1 METDM
6 IPNDTID
13 KLAMCFASLS
23 ELGQQLSEEQ
33 WKLPTE
39 CPGWTVQDNLSH
51 IVAFERVLNGY
62 PATTHQAKGFDYIK
76 NPIGT
81 SNENEIDARRHLS
94 GAEVLAEWNET
105 AAARLATLR
114 SADEAYYST
123 EMATPTGLGT
133 IADLLHIR
141 VLDCWVHEQDMRRA
155 LGITGH
161 LSGPAAEHTI
171 DRLIRTIP
179 IVVGKRAS
187 TPDGQSVVIDI
198 TADPV
203 LGGVRRHII
212 CTVVNGRAALVD
224 IEPEAPLCR
233 LTMDTQTFLTLATG
247 RRGAEQITNSI
258 EHAGDLTHGHKI
270 VASMNMMI

>member
-1 METDM
+1 M

-23 ELGQQLSEEQ
+23 ELGQQLSEAQ

-62 PATTHQAKGFDYIK
+62 PATTHQAKSFDYIK

-94 GAEVLAEWNET
+94 GGEVLAEWNET
-105 AAARLATLR
+105 AAQRLTTLR

-123 EMATPTGLGT
+123 EMMTPTGPGT

-155 LGITGH
+155 LGIHGH

-171 DRLIRTIP
+171 DRLIRTVP
-179 IVVGKRAS
+179 IVVGKRAA

-198 TADPV
+198 T
-203 LGGVRRHII
+203 GGVPRHIV
-212 CTVVNGRAALVD
+212 CTIVDGRAALVKD
-224 IEPEAPLCR
+224 EPEAPLSR
-233 LTMDTQTFLTLATG
+233 ITTDTATFLALATG
-247 RRGAEQITNSI
+247 RQTDQQLAEKITYS
-258 EHAGDLTHGHKI
+258 GDVNHGRK
-270 VASMNMMI
+270 VTSALNMMI

>member
-1 METDM
+1 M

-13 KLAMCFASLS
+13 KLAVCFASLS
-23 ELGQQLSEEQ
+23 ELGQQLSEAQ

-51 IVAFERVLNGY
+51 IVAFERVLNGH
-62 PATTHQAKGFDYIK
+62 PATSHQAQGFDYIR
-76 NPIGT
+76 NPIGA

-94 GAEVLAEWNET
+94 GAEVLTEWNQT
-105 AAARLATLR
+105 AAERLATLR

-123 EMATPTGLGT
+123 EMSTPTGPGT

-155 LGITGH
+155 LGIHGH

-171 DRLIRTIP
+171 DRLIRTVP
-179 IVVGKRAS
+179 IVVGKRAA

-198 TADPV
+198 T
-203 LGGVRRHII
+203 GGVPRHIV
-212 CTVVNGRAALVD
+212 CTIVDGRAALVKD
-224 IEPEAPLCR
+224 EPEAPLSR
-233 LTMDTQTFLTLATG
+233 ITTDTATFLALATG
-247 RRGAEQITNSI
+247 RQTDQQLAEKITYS
-258 EHAGDLTHGHKI
+258 GDVDHGRK
-270 VASMNMMI
+270 VTSALNMMI

>member
-1 METDM
+1 M

-23 ELGQQLSEEQ
+23 ELGQQLSEAQ

-62 PATTHQAKGFDYIK
+62 PATTHQAKSFDYIK

-105 AAARLATLR
+105 AAERLATLR

-123 EMATPTGLGT
+123 EMMTPTGPGT

-141 VLDCWVHEQDMRRA
+141 VLDCWVHEQDMRRT

-161 LSGPAAEHTI
+161 LSGAAAEHTI

-203 LGGVRRHII
+203 FGGVRRHII
-212 CTVVNGRAALVD
+212 CTVINGRAALVD

-247 RRGAEQITNSI
+247 RRGAEQITNSL
-258 EHAGDLTHGHKI
+258 EYAGDLTHGHK
-270 VASMNMMI
+270 VLASMNMMI

>member
-1 METDM
+1 M

-13 KLAMCFASLS
+13 KLAMCFVSLS
-23 ELGQQLSEEQ
+23 ELGQRLSEEQ

-51 IVAFERVLNGY
+51 IVAFERVLNGH
-62 PATTHQAKGFDYIK
+62 PATTHQARSFDYIK

-105 AAARLATLR
+105 AAERLATLR

-123 EMATPTGLGT
+123 EMLTPTGPGT
-133 IADLLHIR
+133 IVDLLHIR

-155 LGITGH
+155 VGITGH

-187 TPDGQSVVIDI
+187 TPDDQSVVIDI

-203 LGGVRRHII
+203 LGSVRRHII
-212 CTVVNGRAALVD
+212 CTVVNGRAALID

-247 RRGAEQITNSI
+247 RRSAEQITNSI
-258 EHAGDLTHGHKI
+258 EYAGDLNHGHKI